1 MKQKITAAIQDPQKS
16 AKSFSKGLGVMIFIL
31 WFVALV
37 VTAGG
42 KEPQAYVSTPT
53 DAYEPARGNKLSDA
67 EMMCLTMN
75 VYHEARGEDYNGR
88 VSVAYATINRL
99 MDPKYP
105 KTMCEV
111 VYEKRWKTDYFGNGE
126 YVAQFSWTLDG
137 RPDDMDDLK
146 AAFASFKAAK
156 DAWNGHARNPI
167 GTMKHYYNPAKVQ
180 KIQLWMKNPKDF
192 IVVGNHKFIEPRS

>member
-1 MKQKITAAIQDPQKS
+1 MKQTIINAAQNPKTS
-16 AKSFSKGLGVMIFIL
+16 AKSVSRIFTVLIFVL
-31 WFVALV
+31 WFIAL
-37 VTAGG
+37 TFATGG
-42 KEPQAYVSTPT
+42 KQPQAFVSSPVDVYEPQK
-53 DAYEPARGNKLSDA
+53 GNKLSDQ
-67 EMMCLTMN
+67 EMLCLVMN

-146 AAFASFKAAK
+146 AAFASFNAAK